1 MRIGRAHDV
10 LRMRRV
16 QQRYRQH
23 VHGPERVRQVT
34 EELVGQRIQEH
45 GVETMILVR
54 EGPARGGELLHLLD
68 DGVDCGVLA
77 APPRRDHLLGQGI
90 V

>member
-1 MRIGRAHDV
+1 
-10 LRMRRV
+10 
-16 QQRYRQH
+16 
-23 VHGPERVRQVT
+23 
-34 EELVGQRIQEH
+34 
-45 GVETMILVR
+45 MILVR

-68 DGVDCGVLA
+68 DGVDRGVLT